1 MLKLLGLFVG
11 LAAVAGARTGP
22 PPTSSGALF
31 PSSIAIAGAPPVYA
45 TRDVFS
51 ALGPSRP

>member
-31 PSSIAIAGAPPVYA
+31 PSSIAMAGAPPVYA